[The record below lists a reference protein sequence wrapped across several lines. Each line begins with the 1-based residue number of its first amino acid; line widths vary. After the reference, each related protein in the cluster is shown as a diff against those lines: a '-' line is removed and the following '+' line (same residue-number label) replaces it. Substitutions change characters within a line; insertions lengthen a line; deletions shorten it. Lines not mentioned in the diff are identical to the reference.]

1 MAARRSS
8 ARNAYWRRRVVT
20 VNHCS
25 GSPVSGSMLR
35 LESWRVRVALSS
47 TAMRETT
54 TGPNR
59 VSSTSAIRV
68 ARVSRS
74 VVSFLTSTE
83 IDALLAAPD
92 RTTRLGRRDHALLLL
107 ACQTG
112 LRVSELIALTRG
124 DIHLDQHGAHVRCD
138 GKGRKE
144 RATPLTR
151 QTVAALRVWL
161 AEHHGGPADP
171 VFTTGAGRRL
181 SRDAVAKLVRKHAA
195 SAAPT
200 CPGIAAKNVS
210 PHTLRHSAAMALLHA
225 GVDTSV
231 IALWLGHEDPSST
244 QAYLH
249 ADMSI
254 KENALARIQPPTSR
268 PGRYRAPDAL
278 LAFLDNL

>member
-1 MAARRSS
+1 M
-8 ARNAYWRRRVVT
+8 
-20 VNHCS
+20 C
-25 GSPVSGSMLR
+25 
-35 LESWRVRVALSS
+35 
-47 TAMRETT
+47 
-54 TGPNR
+54 
-59 VSSTSAIRV
+59 
-68 ARVSRS
+68 
-74 VVSFLTSTE
+74 FLTAAE